1 MSDEFSI
8 ERELL
13 LSNKQLV
20 LTGFSSNELKQFYD
34 IERLAYEIWRSS
46 AMLRIIG
53 KGAPIIVAD
62 FKSWVFDFRS
72 DELDRLVTIFDTR
85 NHEEQY
91 LLSATGLVFDFE
103 EATPKDLGPI
113 FVPAY
118 NISEIPL
125 REFEG
130 LFEILGIRF
139 AESTKEFPPNF
150 IWVIFALRQFKKS
163 HTPFAEAFENKYNVS
178 LNAVLAV
185 VASILQRIFFI
196 WKDEGYKNIIKYWQ
210 RAYEGP
216 YTREYIIKEIFSFLP
231 EAIHLLGIEE
241 GEISEDDLINAMKF
255 WELNNNTRSRI
266 DLVYAGPHSIFLPYG
281 TDRLFIDYVW
291 IIRRLY
297 HLFLGVSLS
306 DQNFKGAALEEL
318 VRDRENVLPVKSC
331 VALDGSKKQIDAS
344 YALNN
349 RLIIIECKAIGKSI
363 GFSRGDPNS
372 IRFRNQIVNN
382 VLDQID
388 EKARW
393 LAAHPIGTNYDISG
407 FDFILPIGVTP
418 FTEYI
423 PSLSLRYW
431 IAEYLPRVMT
441 PNELKKSIN
450 NDEFIKTIYN
460 IIPIQKSGKTDV
472 T

>member
-1 MSDEFSI
+1 M
-8 ERELL
+8 
-13 LSNKQLV
+13 
-20 LTGFSSNELKQFYD
+20 
-34 IERLAYEIWRSS
+34 
-46 AMLRIIG
+46 
-53 KGAPIIVAD
+53 
-62 FKSWVFDFRS
+62 
-72 DELDRLVTIFDTR
+72 
-85 NHEEQY
+85 
-91 LLSATGLVFDFE
+91 
-103 EATPKDLGPI
+103 
-113 FVPAY
+113 
-118 NISEIPL
+118 
-125 REFEG
+125 
-130 LFEILGIRF
+130 
-139 AESTKEFPPNF
+139 
-150 IWVIFALRQFKKS
+150 
-163 HTPFAEAFENKYNVS
+163 
-178 LNAVLAV
+178 
-185 VASILQRIFFI
+185 
-196 WKDEGYKNIIKYWQ
+196 
-210 RAYEGP
+210 
-216 YTREYIIKEIFSFLP
+216 
-231 EAIHLLGIEE
+231 LGIEE

-363 GFSRGDPNS
+363 GFSRGNPNS